1 MRRIITKSLEFLSYI
16 VMVLIV
22 LGSAIGGAN
31 QAGFLGFIGG
41 LIVGAVMS
49 IVIFGTLFVLMD
61 TADNTRRMA
70 EMMER
75 QGSGSQ

>member
-1 MRRIITKSLEFLSYI
+1 
-16 VMVLIV
+16 
-22 LGSAIGGAN
+22 
-31 QAGFLGFIGG
+31 
-41 LIVGAVMS
+41 MS